1 MTLLIGTISKRHI
14 VITADGLSRVNP
26 TTGEGIS
33 SETFQKVFPIT
44 GVPIAFA
51 HHGLN
56 ILMGKS
62 IGEFIG
68 DYIRQYGT
76 RISTASIKEIAEDL
90 RSYTAEP
97 AETILADPS
106 NKGVIG
112 FWIAG
117 FCPGKGKP
125 ELYEICWPD
134 NPSPY
139 KHETIV
145 LGGDAKQFVVSY
157 LDQPLGKF
165 PPNSIWQ
172 SSVDF
177 VCQYHQAL
185 YKKANDKQNA
195 TSQIIF
201 GGHQH
206 QLVLEKSGWNWTIPP
221 R

>member
-26 TTGEGIS
+26 TTGAGIS
-33 SETFQKVFPIT
+33 SDTFQKVFPIP
-44 GVPIAFA
+44 GIPIAFA

-56 ILMGKS
+56 IIMGKS

-90 RSYTAEP
+90 HSYTAEP

-117 FCPGKGKP
+117 FSPGKGKS
-125 ELYEICWPD
+125 ELYEVCWPD
-134 NPSPY
+134 NSDPY
-139 KHETIV
+139 KHEIIV
-145 LGGDAKQFVVSY
+145 LGGDAQQFIKSY
-157 LDQPLGKF
+157 LDQPLGRF
-165 PPNSIWQ
+165 HPNSIWK

-177 VCQYHQAL
+177 VCRYHQAL
-185 YKKANDKQNA
+185 YKKAKDKQDE
-195 TSQIIF
+195 TGQIIF

-206 QLVLEKSGWNWTIPP
+206 QLVLEKSGWSWTKPP
-221 R
+221 K